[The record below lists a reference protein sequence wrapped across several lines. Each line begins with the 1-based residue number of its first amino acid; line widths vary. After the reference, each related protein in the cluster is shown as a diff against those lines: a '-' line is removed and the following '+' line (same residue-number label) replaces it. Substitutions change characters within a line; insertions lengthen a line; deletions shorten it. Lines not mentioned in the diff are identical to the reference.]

1 MSRAHSQAE
10 MSELSEK
17 LDTLIRHA
25 EARRQATDQVLAQLQ
40 ALGESLPDQLAEALG
55 QAGASLPNRLA
66 KALSQT
72 PLHLAET
79 ADQDDLQAIGQTLST
94 QTDILQS
101 IRSHVATSAETAN
114 RNSQALEQLTEA
126 IETAQSAN
134 ASHVALMEQLR
145 DHLTRENDMLT
156 ETYVREHQA
165 LRRMIYPVIVL
176 LGLLVL
182 LGLFSLIVG

>member
-1 MSRAHSQAE
+1 MARANPQSQT
-10 MSELSEK
+10 SELAEK
-17 LDTLIRHA
+17 LDVLIRHA
-25 EARRQATDQVLAQLQ
+25 EARQQATEQVLAQLQ
-40 ALGESLPDQLAEALG
+40 ALGEALPDQLAEALH
-55 QAGASLPNRLA
+55 QAGGNLPNRLA

-79 ADQDDLQAIGQTLST
+79 ADQEDLQAIGQTLAT

-114 RNSQALEQLTEA
+114 RNSQALEQLTAA

-165 LRRMIYPVIVL
+165 LRRVIYPVIAL
-176 LGLLVL
+176 LGVLVL
-182 LGLFSLIVG
+182 LALFGLIVG